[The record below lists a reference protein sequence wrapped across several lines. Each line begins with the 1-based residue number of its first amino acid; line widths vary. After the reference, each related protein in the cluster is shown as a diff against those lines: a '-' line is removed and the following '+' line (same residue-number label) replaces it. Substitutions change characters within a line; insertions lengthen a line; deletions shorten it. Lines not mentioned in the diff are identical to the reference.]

1 MNNNSA
7 EYRTIV
13 QCTPDLTTAL
23 KNDLVTLSG
32 ELFAAGL
39 IAEDNAAALTN
50 QSVGTAIRAAQLMEF
65 VRNRISLDTKNYLIF
80 IQVLLKRWDDHENI
94 LNILDRKYKELGKLS
109 VMISGIYFTVIGKG
123 CMPDARCC

>member
-23 KNDLVTLSG
+23 KYDLVTLSG

-50 QSVGTAIRAAQLMEF
+50 EIVGTATRAAQLMEF
-65 VRNRISLDTKNYLIF
+65 VRNRISLDTKNYLSF
-80 IQVLLKRWDDHENI
+80 IQVLLKRRDDHENI
-94 LNILDRKYKELGKLS
+94 LNILDRKYNELGKLS
-109 VMISGIYFTVIGKG
+109 VMIREGLH
-123 CMPDARCC
+123 A